1 MSSVLN
7 HAPGHLGLPAL
18 RAARPLYSSGRRQK
32 CFLASIPASS
42 LAIAHDKKCLSTSFN
57 HARRAK
63 SNGTN
68 AERAFNEVS
77 SSPWYKD
84 SRSQSTLNQ
93 AFSHESAS
101 TAIDN
106 CNVDLRH
113 NLLDDERSTATETG
127 YHHRSYDR
135 TRREDGVGAQ
145 EKHLGKTPTEILI
158 AALQSTGRKLDL
170 RQPPRWTTDLSWV
183 SPDTPMPT
191 TYQQKGGA
199 IKTARQAPRISF
211 QTIVA
216 EYITTV
222 DTLIQ
227 QMGIPTMNEQ
237 IELPSR
243 MNEALL
249 HTFSKE
255 NLAYLDARGYSA
267 ADVMAWAW
275 ILKSECSYEAALK
288 LFALE
293 DSYRLQKNDVPKS
306 VPPFIPLF
314 LLRRQHLD
322 LKAYRLLLLYS
333 LHLMS
338 GCPVP
343 TVQTALR
350 EFSGDVDANTQNETQ
365 QAESRLDPTMCM
377 TFVVRLLRHARQVWP
392 SAQLSIARAFASFLT
407 TISIDGKS
415 DDAIQ
420 RLNTFRAKKF
430 NACLWL
436 LSLPSRP
443 GPFTSASI
451 QQRAQFELL
460 KAMASHRP
468 VLPVTRRGYQ
478 GIVAVQVA
486 HKKTPAERLSAE
498 LKAPSWPP
506 WKEEKLGMDSSRGN
520 EGMKSRAIHVM
531 AQMKEAG
538 YSHGLWEDVA
548 AILAGWDTDRSPTIQ
563 TRTLMPRRHV
573 LRGSQRSSPDH
584 PAIWAA
590 RIRATR
596 TVREAWACFLTY
608 HDQGLPPH
616 KSVYYA
622 MAHKLVFRT
631 KAIENDFEQS
641 SLALPGDGPEV
652 FSEPSSSRDVIY
664 VHTEPPAL
672 DDFLKKM
679 LSDGIRPSG
688 RFLAMLLESAT
699 SFASGINYIRYSD
712 LPEKQVQALC
722 TIWPAESDY
731 ANAPAVGKLPEY
743 LFSSFIEFLCKF
755 SSFDPSYRSKR
766 EFRTSDLFPIIM
778 RNHHPSRQTTSLLSY
793 AATPEEDHIHH
804 PRMLAHAVHLVR
816 THRPRH
822 PPAWTALLS
831 VLSRDRIS
839 IRYHNLDQTVQRIL
853 AWHEVLEI
861 SKQAAGLDVELGT
874 RGFHVLCASFAK
886 AVAAGIKH
894 PEAAEEALEIIQEQA
909 RYGDAALSL
918 PVSTTFEQMVHN
930 GLGILKRRFDRI
942 ALPGS
947 TSISADIK
955 NAGDGSESG
964 ASRIS
969 TPAMLQVP
977 APAVLH
983 AFVRALGIAEDYDGL
998 LDLLRW
1004 MSRSAP
1010 TLKDAADELL
1020 NGERMMRRTL
1030 VAVRVF
1036 LEGYWETSSP
1046 RVAHPDDYGAT
1057 DDHTRGGFGF
1067 GTQHS
1072 LSHEERQVEFSD
1084 PYVQEAHD
1092 IIEQTELWGAWPTD
1106 DEVREYLLWDP
1117 SPHGKQH

>member
-32 CFLASIPASS
+32 CFLASISASS
-42 LAIAHDKKCLSTSFN
+42 LATAHNKKCLSTSFN
-57 HARRAK
+57 YARSVK

-68 AERAFNEVS
+68 AERAFNKVS
-77 SSPWYKD
+77 SGAWYKG
-84 SRSQSTLNQ
+84 SRSQSTLSQ
-93 AFSHESAS
+93 EFSHESAS

-106 CNVDLRH
+106 CSVDLQH
-113 NLLDDERSTATETG
+113 TLADDERSTATETG
-127 YHHRSYDR
+127 YHHRSDNR
-135 TRREDGVGAQ
+135 TRREDGTGAQ
-145 EKHLGKTPTEILI
+145 KKHRKQTPTDILI
-158 AALQSTGRKLDL
+158 AALQSIGQKLDL
-170 RQPPRWTTDLSWV
+170 PKRPRETSDLSWGF
-183 SPDTPMPT
+183 PDKPKQHDP
-191 TYQQKGGA
+191 YQHLQKGGA
-199 IKTARQAPRISF
+199 VKKRKGLRIAF

-243 MNEALL
+243 IDEALL
-249 HTFSKE
+249 DTFSEE

-267 ADVMAWAW
+267 ADVMAWTW
-275 ILKSECSYEAALK
+275 ILKSESSYEAALK
-288 LFALE
+288 LFVLE
-293 DSYRLQKNDVPKS
+293 DSYRLKKNDVTKS

-314 LLRRQHLD
+314 LLRQQHLD
-322 LKAYRLLLLYS
+322 PKAYRLLLLYS

-350 EFSGDVDANTQNETQ
+350 QFSGDIDANTQGEPQ
-365 QAESRLDPTMCM
+365 QAESHLDPTMCM

-407 TISIDGKS
+407 KISTDGKS
-415 DDAIQ
+415 DDTIQ
-420 RLNTFRAKKF
+420 RLNAFRTEKF
-430 NACLWL
+430 NACLRL
-436 LSLPSRP
+436 LSFPSRP
-443 GPFTSASI
+443 GPFTSVSI

-460 KAMASHRP
+460 KAMASHHP

-486 HKKTPAERLSAE
+486 HKKTPAERLSAA

-538 YSHGLWEDVA
+538 YSHGAWEEVA
-548 AILAGWDTDRSPTIQ
+548 AIMAGWDTDQSPTIQ
-563 TRTLMPRRHV
+563 TRVLLPHRHV
-573 LRGSQRSSPDH
+573 SRGSQDSPY
-584 PAIWAA
+584 IWAA

-596 TVREAWACFLTY
+596 TLREAWACFLTY
-608 HDQGLPPH
+608 QDQGLPPH
-616 KSVYYA
+616 KLVYYA
-622 MAHKLVFRT
+622 MAHKLVFRG
-631 KAIENDFEQS
+631 KAIENNFEQT
-641 SLALPGDGPEV
+641 SLALPGDAPEV

-664 VHTEPPAL
+664 VHTEPPSL

-688 RFLAMLLESAT
+688 RFLAMLLESAS
-699 SFASGINYIRYSD
+699 SFASGINYIRYSR

-731 ANAPAVGKLPEY
+731 ANARAVRKVPEY

-755 SSFDPSYRSKR
+755 SSFDPSLRSKR

-778 RNHHPSRQTTSLLSY
+778 RNHLASWQTTSLLSY
-793 AATPEEDHIHH
+793 AETSEEDHIHH
-804 PRMLAHAVHLVR
+804 PRTLAHAVHLVR

-822 PPAWTALLS
+822 PSAWIALLS
-831 VLSRDRIS
+831 VLNRDRIS
-839 IRYHNLDQTVQRIL
+839 IRYHNVDRTVQRIL

-861 SKQAAGLDVELGT
+861 SEEAGGLDVELGM

-894 PEAAEEALEIIQEQA
+894 PESAKEALNIIQEQA
-909 RYGDAALSL
+909 RYGDAALPL

-930 GLGILKRRFDRI
+930 GLGILRRDFDRI
-942 ALPGS
+942 SLPRS
-947 TSISADIK
+947 TSISVDIK
-955 NAGDGSESG
+955 NADYGNESG
-964 ASRIS
+964 ASHIS

-977 APAVLH
+977 TPAVLH

-1010 TLKDAADELL
+1010 TLKDAADEFL
-1020 NGERMMRRTL
+1020 NGEKIMRRTL

-1046 RVAHPDDYGAT
+1046 RVAHPDGYGAT
-1057 DDHTRGGFGF
+1057 DEYAGGGFGF
-1067 GTQHS
+1067 GEQQS
-1072 LSHEERQVEFSD
+1072 LPHEERQLEFSD
-1084 PYVQEAHD
+1084 PYVQEAHE
-1092 IIEQTELWGAWPTD
+1092 IIEQTEFWGAWPTD
-1106 DEVREYLLWDP
+1106 DEVREYLLHDP
-1117 SPHGKQH
+1117 SPYGKQD